1 MAKWKKTRI
10 CIKYVLNMLWSEQ
23 CEIIATIPPSP
34 PPIKTL
40 MFVPK
45 KASRSILKHTHILQ
59 WDTMILFSFYYF
71 MFSLKI
77 FLNWST
83 VVIQCC
89 LSFCCTTT
97 WISHKYT
104 RVPSLS
110 SLPPTPILHFL
121 NFLLGIWITFT
132 MEAKSPDIKHI
143 CSLAFYFF
151 FFLKTFR

>member
-71 MFSLKI
+71 MFSLKNFFKLEYSCYTVLFE
-77 FLNWST
+77 FLLYNNVNQPQIHTCPLPLEPSSHT
-83 VVIQCC
+83 YFTFSE
-89 LSFCCTTT
+89 LSFGDMDHFYNGSK
-97 WISHKYT
+97 ISWY
-104 RVPSLS
+104 
-110 SLPPTPILHFL
+110 
-121 NFLLGIWITFT
+121 
-132 MEAKSPDIKHI
+132 
-143 CSLAFYFF
+143 
-151 FFLKTFR
+151 

>member
-97 WISHKYT
+97 WINDRYRTPPYWTAVPPCIPSQTCPLSQNMGSMCHKA
-104 RVPSLS
+104 PSRW
-110 SLPPTPILHFL
+110 PAA
-121 NFLLGIWITFT
+121 LLMVVGVF
-132 MEAKSPDIKHI
+132 
-143 CSLAFYFF
+143 
-151 FFLKTFR
+151 